1 MGKSSYHRSENTFR
15 FQTFSERISDINI
28 DVIHKIRHHDDTPG
42 EQSTYFGEALEK
54 WLELNCTAHFIDFRQ
69 EISDQVQSFTQL
81 VHNETQIVAALKK
94 HLMVQ
99 NTLAYEPLLDLLV
112 QLARDLQHDFYK
124 HFPDFFS
131 LLVELLN
138 RNIQDTDLMEKL
150 FSALSYIFKFLWRYL
165 LKDMEVVYGYFSNL
179 LSEDNK
185 QYIRQFAAESFAFLM
200 RKVKDHG
207 KLFDFLFKSLS
218 ESPENV
224 DGLGRLMFEMLK
236 GVKRQLHSCAG
247 KIFPILLSKLGHC
260 QHVKKVKVLP
270 WRLAE
275 ECMSQCFRSMA
286 ENIDKDHFEDAW
298 RILLTSI
305 TSVYQFWLDPNCPD
319 KAKAAKHLA
328 RLLRLTQ
335 IWLNHANGVIIR
347 SHDSIAMTLLPIL
360 KGACLP
366 VSVGEELVTTV
377 STFLLQGH
385 SRTAIARTAKLVS
398 SVYKTSYQTEMLFKF
413 TTTMLKSKLPIFE
426 KDVLMSL
433 NEFCLGVLEDEVSRD
448 QVLSLYTQILLHKT
462 TLPSNK
468 QDLSNLQVYP
478 LDFGLSGRPKFLE
491 LLTKTI
497 NAADNKTLKA
507 EKHRSPIW
515 SAVVCLPHVWPTDHA
530 RSERITCLTKL
541 MGNIVAHIENSDDEG
556 STDESLFL
564 YYSIMVALTYL
575 YEDGDLCEKLPVSQ
589 ITELLRCHSTN
600 IHMLT
605 AANLYLMQASVAG
618 ISSVLEEEIL
628 LEVFPCL
635 QDNLTS
641 WNSHI
646 RTMSLQ
652 ILTHFT
658 VRLPSIEGFEA
669 DRDSVFQTCLNA
681 ELVPLSVQDYRQ
693 RLLYL
698 QRLDYSNV
706 QNALPQGPFTKVAAR
721 YLIGSLFVNFKLLWE
736 PTRKLIA
743 SHARGLGN
751 KEFWE
756 LFHTELK
763 RAAETTEKLLTGFET
778 PYRHGNSALISLTDF
793 DVSDI
798 IPSHMTTERADYYN
812 FRDQLWKAMLLFSDQ
827 CEAKSRDLS
836 PLLLQFIS
844 NEYYPSDMSMAP
856 TQNICRRSRKSDQEQ
871 SEGGDHNIEEHT
883 DVGSEK
889 EEITP
894 ETSAP
899 PRRVTRSRSKSQS
912 EEGSR
917 LESSEHVSDQHKESD
932 GKRTPEKSDKLK
944 ENEDE
949 SVEDSE
955 NQISKRQRRAATVTL
970 IIHLELFAKFKNPK
984 SLYQEPNL
992 RNLYMELLVHKDL
1005 VVQKTTFD
1013 CIMAYKHNFL
1023 VPYRENFN
1031 RLLDDTTFKSELV
1044 LFSIDQEGGQINK
1057 EHRSQLLPIL
1067 MRILYGKML
1076 TKTGKET
1083 AGRSHSNL
1091 RQSIVL
1097 RFLNGCNMEEVVM
1110 FLDLVFLPFHH
1121 FITDNPQQ
1129 MAIDVLK
1136 TTNLS
1141 EVIPLR
1147 KITGT
1152 LYSINTFCKKLG
1164 HLMDD
1169 YLPSIIEILVGLMAT
1184 CIACLEQ
1191 RDKITPFSLSILK
1204 TLRQM
1209 ATNRFIE
1216 IFENY
1221 DGYKFSP
1228 VEIDAVFSV
1237 TVWPQVE
1244 KLPYEGVYHPTS
1256 LLKILATWSR
1266 SPRYILYLAK
1276 HHHDDKTMTPL
1287 PFVFKL
1293 LNAANIKSTVSSLI
1307 LEIVDN
1313 LLNPKNPDDDTEELR
1328 PLPVHCGPALE
1339 YTHMTIQEIG
1349 ADMMSP
1355 HIPALLTFLQTAIA
1369 SRETKVY
1376 IKKGSSRELRILSS
1390 ISCFVSDL
1398 SQCPILISLL
1408 LPFLDKATT
1417 RSKEAEEDILTSII
1431 NLMATITNKAQFFRR
1446 VSVLFS
1452 NLLFRK
1458 SRDLLCSILQ
1468 MILTEENGQ
1477 SPLADLI
1484 MELNAWDPK
1493 RTDEPDY
1500 MKRLGAFRNANDM
1513 IKSMNKIEVDMLL
1526 PIMHNA
1532 CYFINM
1538 IDDLSIR
1545 DNATNTLV
1553 TMVKQFSL
1561 VTYDNDA
1568 YRDLISQGILVE
1580 IKAGF
1585 RNKNENV
1592 RHEYITLLSV
1602 VVDTFPDQPNF
1613 VDLLALKDKDLEA
1626 DFFENIGHIQTHKR
1640 SRALRRLIKYMSGH
1654 QACKE
1659 AIMSYF
1665 LPLASAFLQ
1674 VDSYTKAQALQ
1685 EAAIDTIGAVCL
1697 QLPWQQYLHQLKFYL
1712 GRLQRDLDKQK
1723 GLIRVIVAILDSFH
1737 FDVSASQLNLTN
1749 LPESITKKKA
1759 VGLPTEEED
1768 AGDDQMKGDENMIE
1782 DIDVTEVPEQD
1793 DSKQEMSN
1801 SQSGKMICPAAL
1813 ATKIHTT
1820 IVKGLLPQLQKC
1832 LTQKVSP
1839 QEGLLPQLQ
1848 KYLTQ
1853 KVSPQE
1859 GLLPQLQKYLTQKE
1873 KAPGRSRAAAIVTE
1887 MSPSEGKSPG
1897 GSAATVTEVSHSEA
1911 KFPGSAAIVTEV
1923 SHSEGKSPGRSAA
1936 IVTEVSP
1943 SEGKS
1948 PGRSAAIVTEVSPSE
1963 GKSPGRSAAI
1973 VTEVSHS
1980 DGIPRRVCCHS
1991 YRSVSLR
1998 SPQEGLLPQL
2008 QKYLTQKEKAPGRSR
2023 AAAIVTEMSP
2033 SEGKSPGGSAA
2044 TVTEVSH
2051 SEAKFPGSAAIV
2063 TEVSHSEGKS
2073 PGRSAAIVTEVSPSE
2088 GKSPGRSAAIVTEV
2102 SPSEGKSPGRS
2113 AAIVT
2118 EVSHSDGIP
2127 RRVCC
2132 HSYRSISLRSP
2143 QEGLLPQ
2150 LQKYLTQ
2157 KEKAPGRSRAAAI
2170 VTEMSP
2176 SEGKSPGGSAATVTE
2191 VSHSEAK
2198 FPGSAAIVTEVSHS
2212 EGKSPGRS
2220 AAIVTEVSPS
2230 EGGSAATVT
2239 EVSHSEGKFPGSA
2252 AIVTEVSHSEGKFPG
2267 SAAIVTEVSHSEG
2280 KSPGRSTAIVTEVSP
2295 SEGKSPG
2302 RSAAIVTEVSPS
2314 EGKSPGRSAA
2324 IVTEVSHSDG
2334 GSAATVTE
2342 VSHSE
2347 GKFPGSAAIVT
2358 EVSHSEG
2365 KSPGRSAAIVTEVSH
2380 SDGKSPGRSAAIVT
2394 EVSHSEGKSPG
2405 RSAAIVTEVSHSE
2418 GKSPGRSAAIVT
2430 EVSHSEGK
2438 SPGRSAAIVTEV
2450 SHSEGK
2456 SPGRSAAIVTEVSH
2470 SEGKS
2475 PGRSAAIVTEVS
2487 HSEGKSPGRSAAIV
2501 TEVSHSEGKSPG
2513 RSAAIVTEV
2522 SHSEGKSPGRSAA
2535 IVTEVSHSDGKSPG
2549 RSAAIVTEVSHS
2561 EGKFPGSAAIV
2572 TEVSHSEGKSPGRSA
2587 AIVTEVSHSE
2597 GKSPGRS
2604 AAIVTEVSHSEG
2616 KSPGRSAAIV
2626 TEVSH
2631 SEGKSPG
2638 RSAAIVTEVSHSEGK
2653 SPGRSAAI
2661 VTEVSRSDG
2670 KSPGRS
2676 AAIVTEVS
2684 HSEVVPRKV
2693 CCHSYRSVT
2702 SEGKSPGRSAA
2713 IVTEVSHSDGK
2724 SPGRSAAIVTEVSH
2738 SEGKSPGRS
2747 AAIVTEVSPR
2757 GKSPGRSAATVKES
2771 PQSKSPG
2778 RCAAIVTEVSH
2789 SDVSCHYTHQTVS
2802 FPVYFSILTSKCV
2815 ISCYFS
2821 ILIKVC
2827 NFLKS
2832 RAKDIRDTARDTLT
2846 KILTSLGS
2854 RFLPYALSEMRGIL
2868 TRGYQLHVLT
2878 FTVYVLLKNIMPL
2891 TTPGDLDV
2899 CCASL
2904 QEVFHNELFGE
2915 VGEEKDVEGIRA
2927 KLFEA
2932 RKIKSYDSYQ
2942 ILAKLIGTKSLLPFI
2957 QPIKTVLDTTHSHK
2971 MARKVQEVL
2980 RRIVNGLMENENL
2993 TTEALTIFCHGLVS
3007 ELFPQLSVKQSDENS
3022 KKNGSTPD
3030 DRRRKPQSCLLLPYT
3045 PVRGGEKPKGSKRT
3059 NAHILVEF
3067 GLQLLHLS
3075 LKKGRLVATKEEHL
3089 QMLDPFVSIMA
3100 KCLQSKHVKVNTVTM
3115 RCLCWILKFPLPAL
3129 QQHIRPIAN
3138 GIIVLLRNYAS
3149 AGSAAGDNLDLITM
3163 AFKAVTVLVRDVT
3176 FYKINSEQLQVLL
3189 GFCEEDLHDYH
3200 RQSTAF
3206 SLLRA
3211 ILSRKLNVPEMPE
3224 LMLKV
3229 QTMSITANSPHTR
3242 RECRQ
3247 ISLQYM
3253 MDYPLGKKLIKH
3265 LEFFLTQLS
3274 YHIDIGRES
3283 ALEMLATIFS
3293 SFPQTILIKHAGF
3306 FFVPLSVA
3314 MVNDESLKC
3323 RKLTGLAVKLLLEK
3337 LDHNSRNNL
3346 FSIALKWYKDEK
3358 LQHRSLGAQ
3367 LCGLFVEVEAGQ
3379 FERHLVE
3386 VLQVTK
3392 LHLQPSRYEKV
3403 IINPTVISFITVTQ
3417 YSQCEDV
3424 HCPPKVV
3431 LHMHVT
3437 NIHKIQ
3443 KQLDHPGEVCI
3454 EIVGYV
3460 SSTEYTQKHLTHPHN
3475 WVRLAAAQ
3483 MFGLL
3488 FASWQPQEIVSEDDD
3503 EDNDDYLRDDMKN
3516 KMETLAVSFV
3526 QQLQSQ
3532 FLSEEM
3538 AGQIIKNL
3546 IFISRVAKLAT
3557 ETEPEEMSD
3566 PEGSDFKGKR
3576 LSLPWLVRKM
3586 VREANHENIN
3596 NSKVT
3601 IKRSSVFK
3609 WMAAVSLDLGA
3620 ELLPSVAHIMIPPL
3634 QREIHDAS
3642 GLADPAIK
3650 TLAQEVLDL
3659 LKKVLGVEQFTEV
3672 YANVQRKRM
3681 VIKETR
3687 KRQKAVEA
3695 VSNPEVAAKRKVK
3708 KNLAKRD
3715 AKKRKAEGF
3724 RVSKIVKKRKR
3735 EDITV
3740 EG

>member
-1136 TTNLS
+1136 TTNPS

-1169 YLPSIIEILVGLMAT
+1169 YLPSVIKILVGLMAT

-1221 DGYKFSP
+1221 DRYKFSP

-1513 IKSMNKIEVDMLL
+1513 IKSMNKIEVDVLL

-1613 VDLLALKDKDLEA
+1613 VDLRALKDKDLEA

-1712 GRLQRDLDKQK
+1712 GRLQKDLDKQK
-1723 GLIRVIVAILDSFH
+1723 GLIRVIVAILDSCH

-1832 LTQKVSP
+1832 LTQKV
-1839 QEGLLPQLQ
+1839 
-1848 KYLTQ
+1848 
-1853 KVSPQE
+1853 
-1859 GLLPQLQKYLTQKE
+1859 
-1873 KAPGRSRAAAIVTE
+1873 
-1887 MSPSEGKSPG
+1887 
-1897 GSAATVTEVSHSEA
+1897 
-1911 KFPGSAAIVTEV
+1911 
-1923 SHSEGKSPGRSAA
+1923 
-1936 IVTEVSP
+1936 
-1943 SEGKS
+1943 
-1948 PGRSAAIVTEVSPSE
+1948 
-1963 GKSPGRSAAI
+1963 
-1973 VTEVSHS
+1973 
-1980 DGIPRRVCCHS
+1980 
-1991 YRSVSLR
+1991 
-1998 SPQEGLLPQL
+1998 
-2008 QKYLTQKEKAPGRSR
+2008 
-2023 AAAIVTEMSP
+2023 
-2033 SEGKSPGGSAA
+2033 
-2044 TVTEVSH
+2044 
-2051 SEAKFPGSAAIV
+2051 
-2063 TEVSHSEGKS
+2063 
-2073 PGRSAAIVTEVSPSE
+2073 
-2088 GKSPGRSAAIVTEV
+2088 
-2102 SPSEGKSPGRS
+2102 
-2113 AAIVT
+2113 
-2118 EVSHSDGIP
+2118 
-2127 RRVCC
+2127 
-2132 HSYRSISLRSP
+2132 
-2143 QEGLLPQ
+2143 
-2150 LQKYLTQ
+2150 
-2157 KEKAPGRSRAAAI
+2157 
-2170 VTEMSP
+2170 
-2176 SEGKSPGGSAATVTE
+2176 
-2191 VSHSEAK
+2191 
-2198 FPGSAAIVTEVSHS
+2198 
-2212 EGKSPGRS
+2212 
-2220 AAIVTEVSPS
+2220 
-2230 EGGSAATVT
+2230 
-2239 EVSHSEGKFPGSA
+2239 
-2252 AIVTEVSHSEGKFPG
+2252 
-2267 SAAIVTEVSHSEG
+2267 
-2280 KSPGRSTAIVTEVSP
+2280 
-2295 SEGKSPG
+2295 
-2302 RSAAIVTEVSPS
+2302 
-2314 EGKSPGRSAA
+2314 
-2324 IVTEVSHSDG
+2324 
-2334 GSAATVTE
+2334 
-2342 VSHSE
+2342 
-2347 GKFPGSAAIVT
+2347 
-2358 EVSHSEG
+2358 
-2365 KSPGRSAAIVTEVSH
+2365 
-2380 SDGKSPGRSAAIVT
+2380 
-2394 EVSHSEGKSPG
+2394 
-2405 RSAAIVTEVSHSE
+2405 
-2418 GKSPGRSAAIVT
+2418 
-2430 EVSHSEGK
+2430 
-2438 SPGRSAAIVTEV
+2438 
-2450 SHSEGK
+2450 
-2456 SPGRSAAIVTEVSH
+2456 
-2470 SEGKS
+2470 
-2475 PGRSAAIVTEVS
+2475 
-2487 HSEGKSPGRSAAIV
+2487 
-2501 TEVSHSEGKSPG
+2501 
-2513 RSAAIVTEV
+2513 
-2522 SHSEGKSPGRSAA
+2522 
-2535 IVTEVSHSDGKSPG
+2535 
-2549 RSAAIVTEVSHS
+2549 
-2561 EGKFPGSAAIV
+2561 
-2572 TEVSHSEGKSPGRSA
+2572 
-2587 AIVTEVSHSE
+2587 
-2597 GKSPGRS
+2597 
-2604 AAIVTEVSHSEG
+2604 
-2616 KSPGRSAAIV
+2616 
-2626 TEVSH
+2626 
-2631 SEGKSPG
+2631 
-2638 RSAAIVTEVSHSEGK
+2638 
-2653 SPGRSAAI
+2653 
-2661 VTEVSRSDG
+2661 RSDEEHKLA
-2670 KSPGRS
+2670 KSSYAEDTEILRVPLAMAMVKLLQTLPKGSLERSLPG
-2676 AAIVTEVS
+2676 
-2684 HSEVVPRKV
+2684 
-2693 CCHSYRSVT
+2693 
-2702 SEGKSPGRSAA
+2702 
-2713 IVTEVSHSDGK
+2713 
-2724 SPGRSAAIVTEVSH
+2724 
-2738 SEGKSPGRS
+2738 
-2747 AAIVTEVSPR
+2747 
-2757 GKSPGRSAATVKES
+2757 
-2771 PQSKSPG
+2771 
-2778 RCAAIVTEVSH
+2778 
-2789 SDVSCHYTHQTVS
+2789 
-2802 FPVYFSILTSKCV
+2802 
-2815 ISCYFS
+2815 

-2915 VGEEKDVEGIRA
+2915 VAEEKDVEGIRA

-3392 LHLQPSRYEKV
+3392 LHLQPSRYEKTREESV
-3403 IINPTVISFITVTQ
+3403 EQDEDHLLFNMLNLLLKIIRECN
-3417 YSQCEDV
+3417 
-3424 HCPPKVV
+3424 VV
-3431 LHMHVT
+3431 RT
-3437 NIHKIQ
+3437 
-3443 KQLDHPGEVCI
+3443 KQWQQQMNTI
-3454 EIVGYV
+3454 W
-3460 SSTEYTQKHLTHPHN
+3460 EYTQKHLTHPHN

-3620 ELLPSVAHIMIPPL
+3620 ELLPSVARIMIPPL

>member
-1136 TTNLS
+1136 TTNPS

-1169 YLPSIIEILVGLMAT
+1169 YLPSVIKILVGLMAT

-1221 DGYKFSP
+1221 DRYKFSP

-1513 IKSMNKIEVDMLL
+1513 IKSMNKIEVDVLL

-1613 VDLLALKDKDLEA
+1613 VDLRALKDKDLEA

-1712 GRLQRDLDKQK
+1712 GRLQKDLDKQK
-1723 GLIRVIVAILDSFH
+1723 GLIRVIVAILDSCH

-1832 LTQKVSP
+1832 LTQKV
-1839 QEGLLPQLQ
+1839 
-1848 KYLTQ
+1848 
-1853 KVSPQE
+1853 
-1859 GLLPQLQKYLTQKE
+1859 
-1873 KAPGRSRAAAIVTE
+1873 
-1887 MSPSEGKSPG
+1887 
-1897 GSAATVTEVSHSEA
+1897 
-1911 KFPGSAAIVTEV
+1911 
-1923 SHSEGKSPGRSAA
+1923 
-1936 IVTEVSP
+1936 
-1943 SEGKS
+1943 
-1948 PGRSAAIVTEVSPSE
+1948 
-1963 GKSPGRSAAI
+1963 
-1973 VTEVSHS
+1973 
-1980 DGIPRRVCCHS
+1980 
-1991 YRSVSLR
+1991 
-1998 SPQEGLLPQL
+1998 
-2008 QKYLTQKEKAPGRSR
+2008 
-2023 AAAIVTEMSP
+2023 
-2033 SEGKSPGGSAA
+2033 
-2044 TVTEVSH
+2044 
-2051 SEAKFPGSAAIV
+2051 
-2063 TEVSHSEGKS
+2063 
-2073 PGRSAAIVTEVSPSE
+2073 
-2088 GKSPGRSAAIVTEV
+2088 
-2102 SPSEGKSPGRS
+2102 
-2113 AAIVT
+2113 
-2118 EVSHSDGIP
+2118 
-2127 RRVCC
+2127 
-2132 HSYRSISLRSP
+2132 
-2143 QEGLLPQ
+2143 
-2150 LQKYLTQ
+2150 
-2157 KEKAPGRSRAAAI
+2157 
-2170 VTEMSP
+2170 
-2176 SEGKSPGGSAATVTE
+2176 
-2191 VSHSEAK
+2191 
-2198 FPGSAAIVTEVSHS
+2198 
-2212 EGKSPGRS
+2212 
-2220 AAIVTEVSPS
+2220 
-2230 EGGSAATVT
+2230 
-2239 EVSHSEGKFPGSA
+2239 
-2252 AIVTEVSHSEGKFPG
+2252 
-2267 SAAIVTEVSHSEG
+2267 
-2280 KSPGRSTAIVTEVSP
+2280 
-2295 SEGKSPG
+2295 
-2302 RSAAIVTEVSPS
+2302 
-2314 EGKSPGRSAA
+2314 
-2324 IVTEVSHSDG
+2324 
-2334 GSAATVTE
+2334 
-2342 VSHSE
+2342 
-2347 GKFPGSAAIVT
+2347 
-2358 EVSHSEG
+2358 
-2365 KSPGRSAAIVTEVSH
+2365 
-2380 SDGKSPGRSAAIVT
+2380 
-2394 EVSHSEGKSPG
+2394 
-2405 RSAAIVTEVSHSE
+2405 
-2418 GKSPGRSAAIVT
+2418 
-2430 EVSHSEGK
+2430 
-2438 SPGRSAAIVTEV
+2438 
-2450 SHSEGK
+2450 
-2456 SPGRSAAIVTEVSH
+2456 
-2470 SEGKS
+2470 
-2475 PGRSAAIVTEVS
+2475 
-2487 HSEGKSPGRSAAIV
+2487 
-2501 TEVSHSEGKSPG
+2501 
-2513 RSAAIVTEV
+2513 
-2522 SHSEGKSPGRSAA
+2522 
-2535 IVTEVSHSDGKSPG
+2535 
-2549 RSAAIVTEVSHS
+2549 
-2561 EGKFPGSAAIV
+2561 
-2572 TEVSHSEGKSPGRSA
+2572 
-2587 AIVTEVSHSE
+2587 
-2597 GKSPGRS
+2597 
-2604 AAIVTEVSHSEG
+2604 
-2616 KSPGRSAAIV
+2616 
-2626 TEVSH
+2626 
-2631 SEGKSPG
+2631 
-2638 RSAAIVTEVSHSEGK
+2638 
-2653 SPGRSAAI
+2653 
-2661 VTEVSRSDG
+2661 RSDEEHKLA
-2670 KSPGRS
+2670 KSSYAEDTEILRVPLAMAMVKLLQTLPKGSLERSLPG
-2676 AAIVTEVS
+2676 
-2684 HSEVVPRKV
+2684 
-2693 CCHSYRSVT
+2693 
-2702 SEGKSPGRSAA
+2702 
-2713 IVTEVSHSDGK
+2713 
-2724 SPGRSAAIVTEVSH
+2724 
-2738 SEGKSPGRS
+2738 
-2747 AAIVTEVSPR
+2747 
-2757 GKSPGRSAATVKES
+2757 
-2771 PQSKSPG
+2771 
-2778 RCAAIVTEVSH
+2778 
-2789 SDVSCHYTHQTVS
+2789 
-2802 FPVYFSILTSKCV
+2802 
-2815 ISCYFS
+2815 

-2915 VGEEKDVEGIRA
+2915 VAEEKDVEGIRA

-3392 LHLQPSRYEKV
+3392 LHLQPSRYEKTREESV
-3403 IINPTVISFITVTQ
+3403 EQDEDHLLFNMLNLLLKIIRECN
-3417 YSQCEDV
+3417 
-3424 HCPPKVV
+3424 VV
-3431 LHMHVT
+3431 RT
-3437 NIHKIQ
+3437 
-3443 KQLDHPGEVCI
+3443 KQWQQQMNTI
-3454 EIVGYV
+3454 W
-3460 SSTEYTQKHLTHPHN
+3460 EYTQKHLTHPHN

>member
-856 TQNICRRSRKSDQEQ
+856 TQNICMRSRKSDQEQ

-1136 TTNLS
+1136 TTNPS

-1712 GRLQRDLDKQK
+1712 GRLQKDLDKQK

-1832 LTQKVSP
+1832 LTQKV
-1839 QEGLLPQLQ
+1839 
-1848 KYLTQ
+1848 
-1853 KVSPQE
+1853 
-1859 GLLPQLQKYLTQKE
+1859 
-1873 KAPGRSRAAAIVTE
+1873 
-1887 MSPSEGKSPG
+1887 
-1897 GSAATVTEVSHSEA
+1897 
-1911 KFPGSAAIVTEV
+1911 
-1923 SHSEGKSPGRSAA
+1923 
-1936 IVTEVSP
+1936 
-1943 SEGKS
+1943 
-1948 PGRSAAIVTEVSPSE
+1948 
-1963 GKSPGRSAAI
+1963 
-1973 VTEVSHS
+1973 
-1980 DGIPRRVCCHS
+1980 
-1991 YRSVSLR
+1991 
-1998 SPQEGLLPQL
+1998 
-2008 QKYLTQKEKAPGRSR
+2008 
-2023 AAAIVTEMSP
+2023 
-2033 SEGKSPGGSAA
+2033 
-2044 TVTEVSH
+2044 
-2051 SEAKFPGSAAIV
+2051 
-2063 TEVSHSEGKS
+2063 
-2073 PGRSAAIVTEVSPSE
+2073 
-2088 GKSPGRSAAIVTEV
+2088 
-2102 SPSEGKSPGRS
+2102 
-2113 AAIVT
+2113 
-2118 EVSHSDGIP
+2118 
-2127 RRVCC
+2127 
-2132 HSYRSISLRSP
+2132 
-2143 QEGLLPQ
+2143 
-2150 LQKYLTQ
+2150 
-2157 KEKAPGRSRAAAI
+2157 
-2170 VTEMSP
+2170 
-2176 SEGKSPGGSAATVTE
+2176 
-2191 VSHSEAK
+2191 
-2198 FPGSAAIVTEVSHS
+2198 
-2212 EGKSPGRS
+2212 
-2220 AAIVTEVSPS
+2220 
-2230 EGGSAATVT
+2230 
-2239 EVSHSEGKFPGSA
+2239 
-2252 AIVTEVSHSEGKFPG
+2252 
-2267 SAAIVTEVSHSEG
+2267 
-2280 KSPGRSTAIVTEVSP
+2280 
-2295 SEGKSPG
+2295 
-2302 RSAAIVTEVSPS
+2302 
-2314 EGKSPGRSAA
+2314 
-2324 IVTEVSHSDG
+2324 
-2334 GSAATVTE
+2334 
-2342 VSHSE
+2342 
-2347 GKFPGSAAIVT
+2347 
-2358 EVSHSEG
+2358 
-2365 KSPGRSAAIVTEVSH
+2365 
-2380 SDGKSPGRSAAIVT
+2380 
-2394 EVSHSEGKSPG
+2394 
-2405 RSAAIVTEVSHSE
+2405 
-2418 GKSPGRSAAIVT
+2418 
-2430 EVSHSEGK
+2430 
-2438 SPGRSAAIVTEV
+2438 
-2450 SHSEGK
+2450 
-2456 SPGRSAAIVTEVSH
+2456 
-2470 SEGKS
+2470 
-2475 PGRSAAIVTEVS
+2475 
-2487 HSEGKSPGRSAAIV
+2487 
-2501 TEVSHSEGKSPG
+2501 
-2513 RSAAIVTEV
+2513 
-2522 SHSEGKSPGRSAA
+2522 
-2535 IVTEVSHSDGKSPG
+2535 
-2549 RSAAIVTEVSHS
+2549 
-2561 EGKFPGSAAIV
+2561 
-2572 TEVSHSEGKSPGRSA
+2572 
-2587 AIVTEVSHSE
+2587 
-2597 GKSPGRS
+2597 
-2604 AAIVTEVSHSEG
+2604 
-2616 KSPGRSAAIV
+2616 
-2626 TEVSH
+2626 
-2631 SEGKSPG
+2631 
-2638 RSAAIVTEVSHSEGK
+2638 
-2653 SPGRSAAI
+2653 
-2661 VTEVSRSDG
+2661 RSDEEHKLA
-2670 KSPGRS
+2670 KSSYAEDTEILRVPLAMAMVKLLQTLPKGSLERSLPG
-2676 AAIVTEVS
+2676 
-2684 HSEVVPRKV
+2684 
-2693 CCHSYRSVT
+2693 
-2702 SEGKSPGRSAA
+2702 
-2713 IVTEVSHSDGK
+2713 
-2724 SPGRSAAIVTEVSH
+2724 
-2738 SEGKSPGRS
+2738 
-2747 AAIVTEVSPR
+2747 
-2757 GKSPGRSAATVKES
+2757 
-2771 PQSKSPG
+2771 
-2778 RCAAIVTEVSH
+2778 
-2789 SDVSCHYTHQTVS
+2789 
-2802 FPVYFSILTSKCV
+2802 
-2815 ISCYFS
+2815 

-2878 FTVYVLLKNIMPL
+2878 FTVYVLLKNIMPW

-2915 VGEEKDVEGIRA
+2915 VAEEKDVEGIRA

-3392 LHLQPSRYEKV
+3392 LHLQPSRYEKTREESV
-3403 IINPTVISFITVTQ
+3403 EQDEDHLLFNMLNLLLKIIRECN
-3417 YSQCEDV
+3417 
-3424 HCPPKVV
+3424 VV
-3431 LHMHVT
+3431 RT
-3437 NIHKIQ
+3437 
-3443 KQLDHPGEVCI
+3443 KQWQQQMNTI
-3454 EIVGYV
+3454 W
-3460 SSTEYTQKHLTHPHN
+3460 EYTQKHLTHPHN

>member
-42 EQSTYFGEALEK
+42 EHSTYFGEALEK
-54 WLELNCTAHFIDFRQ
+54 WLELNCTAHFLEFRQ
-69 EISDQVQSFTQL
+69 EICDQVQSFTQL
-81 VHNETQIVAALKK
+81 VHNEAQIVAALKK
-94 HLMVQ
+94 HLMVK

-124 HFPDFFS
+124 HFPDFFT

-138 RNIQDTDLMEKL
+138 RNTQDTDLMEKL

-218 ESPENV
+218 ESPENA

-236 GVKRQLHSCAG
+236 GVKRQLHSCTN

-260 QHVKKVKVLP
+260 QQVKKVKVLP
-270 WRLAE
+270 WRLVE

-286 ENIDKDHFEDAW
+286 GNIDKDNFEDAW
-298 RILLTSI
+298 RILLASI

-319 KAKAAKHLA
+319 KAKAAKHLG
-328 RLLRLTQ
+328 RLLRLAQ
-335 IWLNHANGVIIR
+335 IWLNHSKGVIIR
-347 SHDSIAMTLLPIL
+347 CHDSVATTLLPLL

-366 VSVGEELVTTV
+366 VSVGEELVSTV
-377 STFLLQGH
+377 SAFLLQGH
-385 SRTAIARTAKLVS
+385 SQTAIANTAKLVS
-398 SVYKTSYQTEMLFKF
+398 AVYKTSYPMEMLFKF

-433 NEFCLGVLEDEVSRD
+433 NDYCLGVLEDEVARD
-448 QVLSLYTQILLHKT
+448 QVLSLYTEILLHKT
-462 TLPSNK
+462 TLPSNG
-468 QDLSNLQVYP
+468 QDLSNLHVYP
-478 LDFGLSGRPKFLE
+478 LDFGLSGRSKFLE
-491 LLTKTI
+491 LLTKNI
-497 NAADNKTLKA
+497 DGANKKTLMVK
-507 EKHRSPIW
+507 KHQSRVW
-515 SAVVCLPHVWPTDHA
+515 SAVVCLPHVWPVDSA
-530 RSERITCLTKL
+530 RSDRIKSLTKL
-541 MGNIVAHIENSDDEG
+541 MGKIVTQING
-556 STDESLFL
+556 SIDQTTTDELLFL
-564 YYSIMVALTYL
+564 YYSVMVALTYL
-575 YEDGDLCEKLPVSQ
+575 CEDGDLFDKIPVSQ

-605 AANLYLMQASVAG
+605 AANLYVTQASVDG
-618 ISSVLEEEIL
+618 KSSVLEEEVL
-628 LEVFPCL
+628 LDLFPCL

-646 RTMSLQ
+646 RTMSLR

-658 VRLPSIEGFEA
+658 VRLPFVEGFEA

-681 ELVPLSVQDYRQ
+681 ELVPLTVQDYRQ

-706 QNALPQGPFTKVAAR
+706 QNSIPQGPFTKVAAR

-743 SHARGLGN
+743 SHAKGLGN

-756 LFHTELK
+756 IFNTELTK
-763 RAAETTEKLLTGFET
+763 AADTTEELLTGVEKS
-778 PYRHGNSALISLTDF
+778 YRHGNNALISLASF

-812 FRDQLWKAMLLFSDQ
+812 YRDQMWKAMLLFSDQ

-836 PLLLQFIS
+836 PLLLRFIR

-856 TQNICRRSRKSDQEQ
+856 KQNICRRTRKYDQEQ
-871 SEGGDHNIEEHT
+871 AEGGDQN
-883 DVGSEK
+883 SK
-889 EEITP
+889 EQSKGGKQNSQEQEIA
-894 ETSAP
+894 TSLEP
-899 PRRVTRSRSKSQS
+899 SSSLMRVTRSRSKNLS
-912 EEGSR
+912 EDKSR
-917 LESSEHVSDQHKESD
+917 LESSEHSVDQQHKGGNDKNAE
-932 GKRTPEKSDKLK
+932 EKVK
-944 ENEDE
+944 ENEDDPNDN
-949 SVEDSE
+949 VEDSE
-955 NQISKRQRRAATVTL
+955 GQVSKRQRRAATTTL
-970 IIHLELFAKFKNPK
+970 VIHLELFARFKNPK
-984 SLYQEPNL
+984 SLYLEPDL
-992 RNLYMELLVHKDL
+992 TALYMELLVHKDP

-1013 CIMAYKHNFL
+1013 CVMAYKHSFL

-1031 RLLDDTTFKSELV
+1031 KLLDDTTFKSELV
-1044 LFSIDQEGGQINK
+1044 LFSIDEEGGQINK

-1097 RFLNGCNMEEVVM
+1097 RFLNGCTMEEVVM
-1110 FLDLVFLPFHH
+1110 FLDLVFLPFRH
-1121 FITDNPQQ
+1121 FITDDPQQ
-1129 MAIDVLK
+1129 MALDVLK
-1136 TTNLS
+1136 TTDPS
-1141 EVIPLR
+1141 GVIPLR

-1152 LYSINTFCKKLG
+1152 LHSINTFCKKLG
-1164 HLMDD
+1164 HLIDN
-1169 YLPSIIEILVGLMAT
+1169 YLPSVIKILVGLMAT
-1184 CIACLEQ
+1184 CVACLEQ
-1191 RDKITPFSLSILK
+1191 RDNITPFSLSILK

-1209 ATNRFIE
+1209 ATARFIE

-1228 VEIDAVFSV
+1228 VEIDAVFTV
-1237 TVWPQVE
+1237 TVLPQVE
-1244 KLPYEGVYHPTS
+1244 KLPFEGVYHPTS

-1266 SPRYILYLAK
+1266 SPRYILYLSK
-1276 HHHDDKTMTPL
+1276 HHHDDKAITPL

-1293 LNAANIKSTVSSLI
+1293 LNATNVTSTVSSLI

-1313 LLNPKNPDDDTEELR
+1313 LLNPKKSDDDAEDIR
-1328 PLPVHCGPALE
+1328 PLPVHCGPALDH
-1339 YTHMTIQEIG
+1339 THMTIQEIG
-1349 ADMMSP
+1349 VEMMSP

-1398 SQCPILISLL
+1398 TQCPILISLL
-1408 LPFLDKATT
+1408 LPFLDKATR

-1431 NLMATITNKAQFFRR
+1431 NLMASITNKSQFFRR
-1446 VSVLFS
+1446 VSTLFS
-1452 NLLFRK
+1452 NILYRK

-1468 MILTEENGQ
+1468 MILTEDNDQ
-1477 SPLADLI
+1477 STLAELI
-1484 MELNAWDPK
+1484 LELNAWDPK

-1500 MKRLGAFRNANDM
+1500 MKRLGAFKNANEM
-1513 IKSMNKIEVDMLL
+1513 IKSMKTIEVDILL

-1553 TMVKQFSL
+1553 TMVRQFGVVS
-1561 VTYDNDA
+1561 YDNDA
-1568 YRDLISQGILVE
+1568 FRDLITQGVLVE

-1585 RNKNENV
+1585 RSRNENV

-1613 VDLLALKDKDLEA
+1613 VDLRALKDKDLEA

-1640 SRALRRLIKYMSGH
+1640 SRALRRLIKYLSGH
-1654 QACKE
+1654 CACKE

-1674 VDSYTKAQALQ
+1674 VDTYTKAQALQ
-1685 EAAIDTIGAVCL
+1685 EAAIDTVGAVCL

-1712 GRLQRDLDKQK
+1712 GRLQKDLDKQK

-1737 FDVSASQLNLTN
+1737 FDVSASQLNLAN
-1749 LPESITKKKA
+1749 LPESIAKKKA
-1759 VGLPTEEED
+1759 VGLPTEDGEAEP
-1768 AGDDQMKGDENMIE
+1768 GVNVKEDDQTTD
-1782 DIDVTEVPEQD
+1782 DVDVTEVPELDDTKQD
-1793 DSKQEMSN
+1793 MSR
-1801 SQSGKMICPAAL
+1801 SPSGKMICPAAL

-1832 LTQKVSP
+1832 LTQKV
-1839 QEGLLPQLQ
+1839 
-1848 KYLTQ
+1848 
-1853 KVSPQE
+1853 
-1859 GLLPQLQKYLTQKE
+1859 
-1873 KAPGRSRAAAIVTE
+1873 
-1887 MSPSEGKSPG
+1887 
-1897 GSAATVTEVSHSEA
+1897 
-1911 KFPGSAAIVTEV
+1911 
-1923 SHSEGKSPGRSAA
+1923 
-1936 IVTEVSP
+1936 
-1943 SEGKS
+1943 
-1948 PGRSAAIVTEVSPSE
+1948 
-1963 GKSPGRSAAI
+1963 
-1973 VTEVSHS
+1973 
-1980 DGIPRRVCCHS
+1980 
-1991 YRSVSLR
+1991 
-1998 SPQEGLLPQL
+1998 
-2008 QKYLTQKEKAPGRSR
+2008 
-2023 AAAIVTEMSP
+2023 
-2033 SEGKSPGGSAA
+2033 
-2044 TVTEVSH
+2044 
-2051 SEAKFPGSAAIV
+2051 
-2063 TEVSHSEGKS
+2063 
-2073 PGRSAAIVTEVSPSE
+2073 
-2088 GKSPGRSAAIVTEV
+2088 
-2102 SPSEGKSPGRS
+2102 
-2113 AAIVT
+2113 
-2118 EVSHSDGIP
+2118 
-2127 RRVCC
+2127 
-2132 HSYRSISLRSP
+2132 
-2143 QEGLLPQ
+2143 
-2150 LQKYLTQ
+2150 
-2157 KEKAPGRSRAAAI
+2157 
-2170 VTEMSP
+2170 
-2176 SEGKSPGGSAATVTE
+2176 
-2191 VSHSEAK
+2191 
-2198 FPGSAAIVTEVSHS
+2198 
-2212 EGKSPGRS
+2212 
-2220 AAIVTEVSPS
+2220 
-2230 EGGSAATVT
+2230 
-2239 EVSHSEGKFPGSA
+2239 
-2252 AIVTEVSHSEGKFPG
+2252 
-2267 SAAIVTEVSHSEG
+2267 
-2280 KSPGRSTAIVTEVSP
+2280 
-2295 SEGKSPG
+2295 
-2302 RSAAIVTEVSPS
+2302 
-2314 EGKSPGRSAA
+2314 
-2324 IVTEVSHSDG
+2324 
-2334 GSAATVTE
+2334 
-2342 VSHSE
+2342 
-2347 GKFPGSAAIVT
+2347 
-2358 EVSHSEG
+2358 
-2365 KSPGRSAAIVTEVSH
+2365 
-2380 SDGKSPGRSAAIVT
+2380 
-2394 EVSHSEGKSPG
+2394 
-2405 RSAAIVTEVSHSE
+2405 
-2418 GKSPGRSAAIVT
+2418 
-2430 EVSHSEGK
+2430 
-2438 SPGRSAAIVTEV
+2438 
-2450 SHSEGK
+2450 
-2456 SPGRSAAIVTEVSH
+2456 
-2470 SEGKS
+2470 
-2475 PGRSAAIVTEVS
+2475 
-2487 HSEGKSPGRSAAIV
+2487 
-2501 TEVSHSEGKSPG
+2501 
-2513 RSAAIVTEV
+2513 
-2522 SHSEGKSPGRSAA
+2522 
-2535 IVTEVSHSDGKSPG
+2535 
-2549 RSAAIVTEVSHS
+2549 
-2561 EGKFPGSAAIV
+2561 
-2572 TEVSHSEGKSPGRSA
+2572 
-2587 AIVTEVSHSE
+2587 
-2597 GKSPGRS
+2597 
-2604 AAIVTEVSHSEG
+2604 
-2616 KSPGRSAAIV
+2616 
-2626 TEVSH
+2626 
-2631 SEGKSPG
+2631 
-2638 RSAAIVTEVSHSEGK
+2638 
-2653 SPGRSAAI
+2653 
-2661 VTEVSRSDG
+2661 RSDEEHKLA
-2670 KSPGRS
+2670 KSSYAEDTEILRVPLAMAMVKLLQTLPKGSLERSLPG
-2676 AAIVTEVS
+2676 
-2684 HSEVVPRKV
+2684 
-2693 CCHSYRSVT
+2693 
-2702 SEGKSPGRSAA
+2702 
-2713 IVTEVSHSDGK
+2713 
-2724 SPGRSAAIVTEVSH
+2724 
-2738 SEGKSPGRS
+2738 
-2747 AAIVTEVSPR
+2747 
-2757 GKSPGRSAATVKES
+2757 
-2771 PQSKSPG
+2771 
-2778 RCAAIVTEVSH
+2778 
-2789 SDVSCHYTHQTVS
+2789 
-2802 FPVYFSILTSKCV
+2802 
-2815 ISCYFS
+2815 

-2868 TRGYQLHVLT
+2868 KRGYQLHVLT
-2878 FTVYVLLKNIMPL
+2878 FTVYVLLRNIMPL
-2891 TTPGDLDV
+2891 TKPGDLDV
-2899 CCASL
+2899 CCGSL

-2915 VGEEKDVEGIRA
+2915 VAEEKDVEGIRA

-2932 RKIKSYDSYQ
+2932 RKVKSYDSYQ
-2942 ILAKLIGTKSLLPFI
+2942 ILAKLIGTKSLIPFI

-2980 RRIVNGLMENENL
+2980 RKIVNGLMENENL
-2993 TTEALTIFCHGLVS
+2993 TTESLTIFCHGLVS
-3007 ELFPQLSVKQSDENS
+3007 EIFPQLSTKQSESS
-3022 KKNGSTPD
+3022 KKDGPKPKD
-3030 DRRRKPQSCLLLPYT
+3030 EKRKPQSCLLLPYT
-3045 PVRGGEKPKGSKRT
+3045 PVRGGEKPKSSKRT

-3067 GLQLLHLS
+3067 GIQLLHLS
-3075 LKKGRLVATKEEHL
+3075 LKKGRLVANNEEHL
-3089 QMLDPFVSIMA
+3089 QMLDPFVSIMSD
-3100 KCLQSKHVKVNTVTM
+3100 CLQSKHVKVNTVTL
-3115 RCLCWILKFPLPAL
+3115 RCLCWMLKFPLPAI
-3129 QQHIRPIAN
+3129 QQHICPIAN
-3138 GIIVLLRNYAS
+3138 SIIVLLKNYAS

-3176 FYKINSEQLQVLL
+3176 YYKINSEQLQVLL

-3229 QTMSITANSPHTR
+3229 QTMSITADSPHTR

-3247 ISLQYM
+3247 LSLQYM

-3293 SFPQTILIKHAGF
+3293 SFPQTILIRHAGF

-3337 LDHNSRNNL
+3337 LDHNSRNEL
-3346 FSIALKWYKDEK
+3346 FSIALNWFKDEK

-3379 FERHLVE
+3379 FERHLVD
-3386 VLQVTK
+3386 VFQVTK

-3403 IINPTVISFITVTQ
+3403 QDESGEQ
-3417 YSQCEDV
+3417 DEDHLLFNILNLLLKV
-3424 HCPPKVV
+3424 LRECNVVRTPKWQ
-3431 LHMHVT
+3431 HQMDT
-3437 NIHKIQ
+3437 IW
-3443 KQLDHPGEVCI
+3443 D
-3454 EIVGYV
+3454 
-3460 SSTEYTQKHLTHPHN
+3460 YTQKHLTHPHN

-3488 FASWQPQEIVSEDDD
+3488 FASWQPQEIVTEVDDDD
-3503 EDNDDYLRDDMKN
+3503 EADYLRDDMKN
-3516 KMETLAVSFV
+3516 KMETLAVAFV

-3538 AGQIIKNL
+3538 ADQIIKNL

-3557 ETEPEEMSD
+3557 ESSPQSEDVTDPEET
-3566 PEGSDFKGKR
+3566 GSKGKR

-3586 VREANHENIN
+3586 VREANHESIN
-3596 NSKVT
+3596 NNKVT

-3634 QREIHDAS
+3634 QRETNDAS
-3642 GLADPAIK
+3642 GMTDPAIK
-3650 TLAQEVLDL
+3650 SLAQEVLDL

-3672 YANVQRKRM
+3672 YASVQRKRM
-3681 VIKETR
+3681 VVKESR

-3735 EDITV
+3735 EDVVI

>member
-1136 TTNLS
+1136 TTNPS

-1221 DGYKFSP
+1221 DRYKFSP

-1712 GRLQRDLDKQK
+1712 GRLQKDLDKQK

-1832 LTQKVSP
+1832 LTQKV
-1839 QEGLLPQLQ
+1839 
-1848 KYLTQ
+1848 
-1853 KVSPQE
+1853 
-1859 GLLPQLQKYLTQKE
+1859 
-1873 KAPGRSRAAAIVTE
+1873 
-1887 MSPSEGKSPG
+1887 
-1897 GSAATVTEVSHSEA
+1897 
-1911 KFPGSAAIVTEV
+1911 
-1923 SHSEGKSPGRSAA
+1923 
-1936 IVTEVSP
+1936 
-1943 SEGKS
+1943 
-1948 PGRSAAIVTEVSPSE
+1948 
-1963 GKSPGRSAAI
+1963 
-1973 VTEVSHS
+1973 
-1980 DGIPRRVCCHS
+1980 
-1991 YRSVSLR
+1991 
-1998 SPQEGLLPQL
+1998 
-2008 QKYLTQKEKAPGRSR
+2008 
-2023 AAAIVTEMSP
+2023 
-2033 SEGKSPGGSAA
+2033 
-2044 TVTEVSH
+2044 
-2051 SEAKFPGSAAIV
+2051 
-2063 TEVSHSEGKS
+2063 
-2073 PGRSAAIVTEVSPSE
+2073 
-2088 GKSPGRSAAIVTEV
+2088 
-2102 SPSEGKSPGRS
+2102 
-2113 AAIVT
+2113 
-2118 EVSHSDGIP
+2118 
-2127 RRVCC
+2127 
-2132 HSYRSISLRSP
+2132 
-2143 QEGLLPQ
+2143 
-2150 LQKYLTQ
+2150 
-2157 KEKAPGRSRAAAI
+2157 
-2170 VTEMSP
+2170 
-2176 SEGKSPGGSAATVTE
+2176 
-2191 VSHSEAK
+2191 
-2198 FPGSAAIVTEVSHS
+2198 
-2212 EGKSPGRS
+2212 
-2220 AAIVTEVSPS
+2220 
-2230 EGGSAATVT
+2230 
-2239 EVSHSEGKFPGSA
+2239 
-2252 AIVTEVSHSEGKFPG
+2252 
-2267 SAAIVTEVSHSEG
+2267 
-2280 KSPGRSTAIVTEVSP
+2280 
-2295 SEGKSPG
+2295 
-2302 RSAAIVTEVSPS
+2302 
-2314 EGKSPGRSAA
+2314 
-2324 IVTEVSHSDG
+2324 
-2334 GSAATVTE
+2334 
-2342 VSHSE
+2342 
-2347 GKFPGSAAIVT
+2347 
-2358 EVSHSEG
+2358 
-2365 KSPGRSAAIVTEVSH
+2365 
-2380 SDGKSPGRSAAIVT
+2380 
-2394 EVSHSEGKSPG
+2394 
-2405 RSAAIVTEVSHSE
+2405 
-2418 GKSPGRSAAIVT
+2418 
-2430 EVSHSEGK
+2430 
-2438 SPGRSAAIVTEV
+2438 
-2450 SHSEGK
+2450 
-2456 SPGRSAAIVTEVSH
+2456 
-2470 SEGKS
+2470 
-2475 PGRSAAIVTEVS
+2475 
-2487 HSEGKSPGRSAAIV
+2487 
-2501 TEVSHSEGKSPG
+2501 
-2513 RSAAIVTEV
+2513 
-2522 SHSEGKSPGRSAA
+2522 
-2535 IVTEVSHSDGKSPG
+2535 
-2549 RSAAIVTEVSHS
+2549 
-2561 EGKFPGSAAIV
+2561 
-2572 TEVSHSEGKSPGRSA
+2572 
-2587 AIVTEVSHSE
+2587 
-2597 GKSPGRS
+2597 
-2604 AAIVTEVSHSEG
+2604 
-2616 KSPGRSAAIV
+2616 
-2626 TEVSH
+2626 
-2631 SEGKSPG
+2631 
-2638 RSAAIVTEVSHSEGK
+2638 
-2653 SPGRSAAI
+2653 
-2661 VTEVSRSDG
+2661 RSDEEHKLA
-2670 KSPGRS
+2670 KSSYAEDTEILRVPLAMAMVKLLQTLPKGSLERSLPG
-2676 AAIVTEVS
+2676 
-2684 HSEVVPRKV
+2684 
-2693 CCHSYRSVT
+2693 
-2702 SEGKSPGRSAA
+2702 
-2713 IVTEVSHSDGK
+2713 
-2724 SPGRSAAIVTEVSH
+2724 
-2738 SEGKSPGRS
+2738 
-2747 AAIVTEVSPR
+2747 
-2757 GKSPGRSAATVKES
+2757 
-2771 PQSKSPG
+2771 
-2778 RCAAIVTEVSH
+2778 
-2789 SDVSCHYTHQTVS
+2789 
-2802 FPVYFSILTSKCV
+2802 
-2815 ISCYFS
+2815 

-2915 VGEEKDVEGIRA
+2915 VAEEKDVEGIRA

-3392 LHLQPSRYEKV
+3392 LHLQPSRYEKTREESV
-3403 IINPTVISFITVTQ
+3403 EQDEDHLLFNMLNLLLKIIRECN
-3417 YSQCEDV
+3417 
-3424 HCPPKVV
+3424 VV
-3431 LHMHVT
+3431 RT
-3437 NIHKIQ
+3437 
-3443 KQLDHPGEVCI
+3443 KQWQQQMNTI
-3454 EIVGYV
+3454 W
-3460 SSTEYTQKHLTHPHN
+3460 EYTQKHLTHPHN

>member
-1136 TTNLS
+1136 TTNPS

-1169 YLPSIIEILVGLMAT
+1169 YLPSIIKILVGLMAT

-1613 VDLLALKDKDLEA
+1613 VDLRALKDKDMEA

-1832 LTQKVSP
+1832 LTQKV
-1839 QEGLLPQLQ
+1839 
-1848 KYLTQ
+1848 
-1853 KVSPQE
+1853 
-1859 GLLPQLQKYLTQKE
+1859 
-1873 KAPGRSRAAAIVTE
+1873 
-1887 MSPSEGKSPG
+1887 
-1897 GSAATVTEVSHSEA
+1897 
-1911 KFPGSAAIVTEV
+1911 
-1923 SHSEGKSPGRSAA
+1923 
-1936 IVTEVSP
+1936 
-1943 SEGKS
+1943 
-1948 PGRSAAIVTEVSPSE
+1948 
-1963 GKSPGRSAAI
+1963 
-1973 VTEVSHS
+1973 
-1980 DGIPRRVCCHS
+1980 
-1991 YRSVSLR
+1991 
-1998 SPQEGLLPQL
+1998 
-2008 QKYLTQKEKAPGRSR
+2008 
-2023 AAAIVTEMSP
+2023 
-2033 SEGKSPGGSAA
+2033 
-2044 TVTEVSH
+2044 
-2051 SEAKFPGSAAIV
+2051 
-2063 TEVSHSEGKS
+2063 
-2073 PGRSAAIVTEVSPSE
+2073 
-2088 GKSPGRSAAIVTEV
+2088 
-2102 SPSEGKSPGRS
+2102 
-2113 AAIVT
+2113 
-2118 EVSHSDGIP
+2118 
-2127 RRVCC
+2127 
-2132 HSYRSISLRSP
+2132 
-2143 QEGLLPQ
+2143 
-2150 LQKYLTQ
+2150 
-2157 KEKAPGRSRAAAI
+2157 
-2170 VTEMSP
+2170 
-2176 SEGKSPGGSAATVTE
+2176 
-2191 VSHSEAK
+2191 
-2198 FPGSAAIVTEVSHS
+2198 
-2212 EGKSPGRS
+2212 
-2220 AAIVTEVSPS
+2220 
-2230 EGGSAATVT
+2230 
-2239 EVSHSEGKFPGSA
+2239 
-2252 AIVTEVSHSEGKFPG
+2252 
-2267 SAAIVTEVSHSEG
+2267 
-2280 KSPGRSTAIVTEVSP
+2280 
-2295 SEGKSPG
+2295 
-2302 RSAAIVTEVSPS
+2302 
-2314 EGKSPGRSAA
+2314 
-2324 IVTEVSHSDG
+2324 
-2334 GSAATVTE
+2334 
-2342 VSHSE
+2342 
-2347 GKFPGSAAIVT
+2347 
-2358 EVSHSEG
+2358 
-2365 KSPGRSAAIVTEVSH
+2365 
-2380 SDGKSPGRSAAIVT
+2380 
-2394 EVSHSEGKSPG
+2394 
-2405 RSAAIVTEVSHSE
+2405 
-2418 GKSPGRSAAIVT
+2418 
-2430 EVSHSEGK
+2430 
-2438 SPGRSAAIVTEV
+2438 
-2450 SHSEGK
+2450 
-2456 SPGRSAAIVTEVSH
+2456 
-2470 SEGKS
+2470 
-2475 PGRSAAIVTEVS
+2475 
-2487 HSEGKSPGRSAAIV
+2487 
-2501 TEVSHSEGKSPG
+2501 
-2513 RSAAIVTEV
+2513 
-2522 SHSEGKSPGRSAA
+2522 
-2535 IVTEVSHSDGKSPG
+2535 
-2549 RSAAIVTEVSHS
+2549 
-2561 EGKFPGSAAIV
+2561 
-2572 TEVSHSEGKSPGRSA
+2572 
-2587 AIVTEVSHSE
+2587 
-2597 GKSPGRS
+2597 
-2604 AAIVTEVSHSEG
+2604 
-2616 KSPGRSAAIV
+2616 
-2626 TEVSH
+2626 
-2631 SEGKSPG
+2631 
-2638 RSAAIVTEVSHSEGK
+2638 
-2653 SPGRSAAI
+2653 
-2661 VTEVSRSDG
+2661 RSDEEHKLA
-2670 KSPGRS
+2670 KSSYAEDTEILRVPLAMAMVKLLQTLPKGSLERSLPG
-2676 AAIVTEVS
+2676 
-2684 HSEVVPRKV
+2684 
-2693 CCHSYRSVT
+2693 
-2702 SEGKSPGRSAA
+2702 
-2713 IVTEVSHSDGK
+2713 
-2724 SPGRSAAIVTEVSH
+2724 
-2738 SEGKSPGRS
+2738 
-2747 AAIVTEVSPR
+2747 
-2757 GKSPGRSAATVKES
+2757 
-2771 PQSKSPG
+2771 
-2778 RCAAIVTEVSH
+2778 
-2789 SDVSCHYTHQTVS
+2789 
-2802 FPVYFSILTSKCV
+2802 
-2815 ISCYFS
+2815 

-2915 VGEEKDVEGIRA
+2915 VAEEKDVEGIRA

-3392 LHLQPSRYEKV
+3392 LHLQPSRYEKTREESV
-3403 IINPTVISFITVTQ
+3403 EQDEDHLLFNMLNLLLKIIRECN
-3417 YSQCEDV
+3417 
-3424 HCPPKVV
+3424 VV
-3431 LHMHVT
+3431 RT
-3437 NIHKIQ
+3437 
-3443 KQLDHPGEVCI
+3443 KQWQQQMNTI
-3454 EIVGYV
+3454 W
-3460 SSTEYTQKHLTHPHN
+3460 EYTQKHLTHPHN